1 MKSNKIFDVQI
12 TDLNIYSDEKGS
24 VLHMLRSDSSIFADF
39 GEIYFSKIY
48 YKSIKAWKQ
57 HQEMTMNIAVPVGKI
72 KLVLYDDRDYSE
84 SQGQIDEFDLSDD
97 NYKLVTIP
105 PLIWVGFQ
113 GIEKKP
119 SMLANLASIPHS
131 PREVKRLDTFDK
143 RIPYKWHFPNY

>member
-12 TDLNIYSDEKGS
+12 TNLNIYSDEKGS

-57 HQEMTMNIAVPVGKI
+57 HQEMTMNIAVPVGKV
-72 KLVLYDDRDYSE
+72 KLVLYDDRDNSE
-84 SQGQIDEFDLSDD
+84 SQGQIDEFDLSEN

-105 PLIWVGFQ
+105 PLIWTGFTGLAQ
-113 GIEKKP
+113 GT

-131 PREVKRLDTFDK
+131 PQEVKTLDIANHK
-143 RIPYKWHFPNY
+143 IPYDF

>member
-57 HQEMTMNIAVPVGKI
+57 HQEMTMNIAVPVGNI
-72 KLVLYDDRDYSE
+72 KLVLYDDRDNSE
-84 SQGQIDEFDLSDD
+84 SQGQIDEFDLSEN

-105 PLIWVGFQ
+105 PLIWTGFTGLAQ
-113 GIEKKP
+113 GT

-131 PREVKRLDTFDK
+131 DKEVKTLDINNDK
-143 RIPYKWHFPNY
+143 IPYHW